1 MNPISSFFRRGKAQR
16 EEITKLKTQVQRLA
30 ANANVERGYVP
41 HRYYGQ
47 KWEGGL
53 SSPYPIINYDHEA
66 ARRQVRAI
74 VAQST
79 QAAAL
84 INRNIDTTI
93 DSGMTLAPEPDAE
106 ILGITEE
113 AAAAW
118 SATVEPRFDIWAQSK
133 KCCLSETMNFYTM
146 QRLLQRYMARDGE
159 GFVLLSY
166 SSRPDL
172 PNPLQLA
179 IIDPDQIY
187 GNNFTSTIGPQFS
200 GMDGLD
206 GIIRDANGKEIAYRV
221 NFRDVKTGA
230 MSWKEI
236 PAVGRSGRPLFLHG
250 FDPEFAGQSRGYPS
264 LINSVQ
270 DLQNILDLS
279 LAECQK
285 AINQSDVV
293 FTLKNNSGRDG
304 EDPFMTDMGG
314 AAPRPSDMFGNNPTP
329 PAGAENVTEESLEPV
344 YSEIP
349 HTDFRKP
356 GSVGVFGVPSGSEL
370 IPFGST
376 APGPVFDAFVNNI
389 FSFIAASQ
397 GSSIE
402 VVTNK
407 FSSNYSASRATLI
420 LTWRVACQQR
430 YSLATNFLYPLY
442 EAWLGGEIAKGTISA
457 PGWSDPVLRLA
468 WLKARFVGSS
478 QPCIDPTKEAAA
490 ALAYKNLGSE
500 TLSDIALAHN
510 GSSFKSNVSRLAKEQ
525 AALNAAIGNQGT
537 TPAQSGKEDNDE

>member
-1 MNPISSFFRRGKAQR
+1 MQ
-16 EEITKLKTQVQRLA
+16 KL
-30 ANANVERGYVP
+30 
-41 HRYYGQ
+41 
-47 KWEGGL
+47 
-53 SSPYPIINYDHEA
+53 
-66 ARRQVRAI
+66 
-74 VAQST
+74 
-79 QAAAL
+79 
-84 INRNIDTTI
+84 
-93 DSGMTLAPEPDAE
+93 
-106 ILGITEE
+106 
-113 AAAAW
+113 
-118 SATVEPRFDIWAQSK
+118 
-133 KCCLSETMNFYTM
+133 
-146 QRLLQRYMARDGE
+146 
-159 GFVLLSY
+159 
-166 SSRPDL
+166 
-172 PNPLQLA
+172 
-179 IIDPDQIY
+179 
-187 GNNFTSTIGPQFS
+187 S

-206 GIIRDANGKEIAYRV
+206 GIVRDANGKEIAYRV
-221 NFRDVKTGA
+221 NFRDIKTGA

-250 FDPEFAGQSRGYPS
+250 FEPEFAGQSRGYPS
-264 LINSVQ
+264 LINFVQ

-304 EDPFMTDMGG
+304 EDPFLSDMGG
-314 AAPRPSDMFGNNPTP
+314 AAPRPSDFFGNNPTP
-329 PAGAENVTEESLEPV
+329 PAGAENVTEESLEPL

-356 GSVGVFGVPSGSEL
+356 GSTGVFSVPSGQEL
-370 IPFGST
+370 VPMGST

-430 YSLATNFLYPLY
+430 YCLATNFLYPLY
-442 EAWLGGEIAKGTISA
+442 EAWLGEEIAKGTILA

-468 WLKARFVGSS
+468 WLKARFMGSS
-478 QPCIDPTKEAAA
+478 QPNIDSTKEAVA
-490 ALAYKNLGSE
+490 ALAYKNLGAE

-525 AALNAAIGNQGT
+525 AALNAAIGNQAPT
-537 TPAQSGKEDNDE
+537 VVGKENNDE